1 METEDQGFVCQEP
14 YEPRAQEPEPEPVR
28 LYVMPEG
35 CPVCEKA
42 MDRWPEAEV
51 HMLEGLLNG
60 EDGNVDDLSA
70 AAFYDIDTRKPFG
83 VDADGRAFSL

>member
-1 METEDQGFVCQEP
+1 MDQGPMEP
-14 YEPRAQEPEPEPVR
+14 VDQGPNSQGPMEPVR

-42 MDRWPEAEV
+42 MDHWPEAEV

-83 VDADGRAFSL
+83 VDASGRAFSL